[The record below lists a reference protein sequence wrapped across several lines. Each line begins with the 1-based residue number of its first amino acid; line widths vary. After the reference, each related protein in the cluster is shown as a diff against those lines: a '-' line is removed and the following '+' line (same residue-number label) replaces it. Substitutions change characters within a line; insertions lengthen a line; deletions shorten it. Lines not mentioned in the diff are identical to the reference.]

1 MRQLFSLEWEL
12 IKKRHIIELTV
23 IVALIIALLYQVVY
37 YSNAIVSSEIGDFIN
52 TFFFQDG
59 DKAVFL
65 YFLLVFLPI
74 FSASFYSWHAI
85 DDRKSIMN
93 LGIRT
98 NKKNILY
105 AKLIINF
112 IVGFI
117 FCFVL
122 ISSIAIFTLLI
133 LWNKTGDYNFLNV
146 GRLSADTIMQFGAK
160 SDIASTTLGYL
171 FFRNPYLYYFIYI
184 LILSIY
190 SGIQSVIA
198 TLFAYFTNKKIVVIL
213 SAFAIHYIIGGA
225 FVQLVLPFPLNDY
238 SVFEILAPITS
249 AYDSS
254 YIPYIGI
261 GYLIIILVAIIITVN
276 YICKDDYL
284 YGKS

>member
-1 MRQLFSLEWEL
+1 MRQLLSLEWEL
-12 IKKRHIIELTV
+12 VRKRHIIELTV
-23 IVALIIALLYQVVY
+23 IAALIIALLYQLAY
-37 YSNAIVSSEIGDFIN
+37 YSNVTVSSNIGNFIN
-52 TFFFQDG
+52 SFFFQDG
-59 DKAVFL
+59 DKNLFL
-65 YFLLVFLPI
+65 YFMLVFLPI
-74 FSASFYSWHAI
+74 FSTSFYSWHVI

-93 LGIRT
+93 LGIRS

-105 AKLIINF
+105 AKVIINF
-112 IVGFI
+112 LIGFI

-133 LWNKTGDYNFLNV
+133 LWNKTGDYNFLNI

-160 SDIASTTLGYL
+160 SDVASTTLGYL

-190 SGIQSVIA
+190 SGIQSIIA
-198 TLFAYFTNKKIVVIL
+198 TLFAYFTNKKIIVIL
-213 SAFAIHYIIGGA
+213 SAFAIHFIIGGA
-225 FVQLVLPFPLNDY
+225 LVQLVLPFPLNDY
-238 SVFEILAPITS
+238 AIFEALAPITTVCN
-249 AYDSS
+249 SS
-254 YIPYIGI
+254 YVPYVWI
-261 GYLIIILVAIIITVN
+261 GYLIVVSIAINRVIH